1 MTWIGNLAALVP
13 HKDHDTLLAAA
24 VLVLFKRPN
33 ARFII
38 AGRGPEEAFDD
49 SPRFADAMA
58 ASQLATEE
66 AILEAA
72 RRLLRA
78 TGSALKGIPT

>member
-1 MTWIGNLAALVP
+1 MLTHFTTECSG
-13 HKDHDTLLAAA
+13 
-24 VLVLFKRPN
+24 KREP
-33 ARFII
+33 
-38 AGRGPEEAFDD
+38 GRGPEEAFDD